1 MSKIWLNGFALLS
14 VLFFANASGNN
25 ASQPKQNASE
35 ALTGTLQKMI
45 VENASVTM
53 QLDLNGLN
61 GSSSLVARPVPLHF
75 AAAPNS
81 FFSILVFNDFLR
93 GIQPGSMAL
102 ALQNSSSVG
111 VNAPGYSNLP
121 AALRSSLKRLTVDKL
136 PTGQGFDLAVRDSNT
151 GFTFFNIEG
160 HQYNYDATAQS
171 LSITGGRLLISKQF
185 ASTLGIPLE
194 AGSLAGTIAIGAAM
208 QPIQIDELVRGE
220 TKSMV
225 LPPMQ
230 HAVGPGAPDLVP
242 GPDVIV
248 GDLED
253 VAQFNSPVGTQV
265 GLAIGTDSC
274 NNGDQPVNWLAMPN
288 TDHPV
293 VPQNLYRM
301 SGGANNDARFEQ
313 IGQSWMKHT
322 FLALQEG
329 VCGFCDTSPPCNPGP
344 QLCPGCS
351 DPYTSGLNGDQGS
364 IGSRAWVNPFTGSF
378 PSTANN
384 HSGHSHNS
392 VSHRIL
398 VETSDLIP
406 GQNSGAS
413 YFGEAAYISPHEY
426 TWCQSHP
433 TQCNMFNNYSYR
445 RFSVTGG
452 PTFFNFPAVGST
464 VRMQSAIQAWAA
476 TNATV
481 NQIEP
486 DPGNDGI
493 WLMGYKITNPSAGVW
508 HYEYALFNM
517 NLDRGIQS
525 FNVPL
530 SAGVNVSNI
539 GFHAPPQHPGW
550 ANDGTFNNQGYSSAP
565 WTVTQA
571 PGSITWNSETF
582 AQNQN
587 ANAIRWGT
595 LYNFRFD
602 ADQPP
607 QSANATVGFFK
618 TGSPMMVAIQAP
630 AGGTPTPTPT
640 ATATATATAT
650 PTATA
655 TATATAT
662 ITPRPTPSP
671 RPISSPRPRP
681 TPPPRP

>member
-1 MSKIWLNGFALLS
+1 
-14 VLFFANASGNN
+14 
-25 ASQPKQNASE
+25 
-35 ALTGTLQKMI
+35 
-45 VENASVTM
+45 M

-102 ALQNSSSVG
+102 ALQNSSSAG

-121 AALRSSLKRLTVDKL
+121 AALRSSLKRLTVEKL
-136 PTGQGFDLAVRDSNT
+136 PSGQGFDLAVRDSNT

-185 ASTLGIPLE
+185 ASTLGIPTE

-208 QPIQIDELVRGE
+208 QPIQIDQVVRGE

-329 VCGFCDTSPPCNPGP
+329 VCGTCNTSPPCNPGP

-384 HSGHSHNS
+384 HSGHSHNG

-445 RFSVTGG
+445 RFSVTAGLLFL
-452 PTFFNFPAVGST
+452 TFRPSVLPSECNLLSKRGQLQT
-464 VRMQSAIQAWAA
+464 RQSIR
-476 TNATV
+476 
-481 NQIEP
+481 
-486 DPGNDGI
+486 
-493 WLMGYKITNPSAGVW
+493 LNPI
-508 HYEYALFNM
+508 
-517 NLDRGIQS
+517 R
-525 FNVPL
+525 
-530 SAGVNVSNI
+530 
-539 GFHAPPQHPGW
+539 
-550 ANDGTFNNQGYSSAP
+550 
-565 WTVTQA
+565 VT
-571 PGSITWNSETF
+571 
-582 AQNQN
+582 
-587 ANAIRWGT
+587 
-595 LYNFRFD
+595 
-602 ADQPP
+602 
-607 QSANATVGFFK
+607 
-618 TGSPMMVAIQAP
+618 
-630 AGGTPTPTPT
+630 T
-640 ATATATATAT
+640 AFG
-650 PTATA
+650 
-655 TATATAT
+655 
-662 ITPRPTPSP
+662 
-671 RPISSPRPRP
+671 
-681 TPPPRP
+681 

>member
-14 VLFFANASGNN
+14 VLFFANASENN

-35 ALTGTLQKMI
+35 TLTGTLQKMI

-121 AALRSSLKRLTVDKL
+121 AALRSSLKRLTVEKL